1 MSHAIMANDR
11 QDGKVQA
18 WHGLTNIMPDL
29 SLENN
34 WLTLWDG
41 EPVRLVTEDE
51 VQKSAKRGKV
61 VSAFSILRATDKP
74 DLLIGKPFDAKTY
87 KPVFNRDFLDLA
99 RKLVEKYPG
108 CTLETAGSLRDRK
121 RVFLTLTLPK
131 DNGGEYSAGGR
142 EFRGMFNL
150 LNSFDGSCPVMGV
163 GSNVCT
169 VCDNTFSANMATGF
183 GDEGESAVIG
193 RHTKGLCLE
202 TLREAMEE
210 CIGAQMGFASE
221 FDKLSKRGI
230 DLETATFAFAGFV
243 GEKRAALSSRSA
255 GIVEELTVLFQR
267 GNGSNGDDLG
277 DWFSAITDF
286 YTHRSAT
293 LATDSDGK
301 AKQWLSSEF
310 GTGAKTKASAWFAV
324 TNEGRIAK
332 LAEQGRDLWQA
343 WLKDDDKAKRVKAKR
358 GK

>member
-1 MSHAIMANDR
+1 MENDR

-18 WHGLTNIMPDL
+18 WHGLTNIVPDL

-41 EPVRLVTEDE
+41 EPVRLVTEE
-51 VQKSAKRGKV
+51 EAEKSTKKGKI
-61 VSAFSILRATDKP
+61 VSAFSILRATDNP
-74 DLLIGKPFDAKTY
+74 EILIGKPYDAKSY
-87 KPVFNRDFLDLA
+87 KPVFNADFLTLA
-99 RKLVEKYPG
+99 RKLVEKYPS
-108 CTLETAGSLRDRK
+108 CTLETAGSLRNRK
-121 RVFLTLTLPK
+121 RVFLTLALPK
-131 DNGGEYSAGGR
+131 DNGGEYVAGGR

-150 LNSFDGSCPVMGV
+150 LNSFDGSCPIMGV
-163 GSNVCT
+163 GSNICT

-193 RHTKGLCLE
+193 RHTKGLNLE
-202 TLREAMEE
+202 TLRAAMEE
-210 CIGAQMGFASE
+210 AIGAQMGFASDFE
-221 FDKLSKRGI
+221 AISKRGI
-230 DLETATFAFAGFV
+230 DLQTATFAFAGFV

-255 GIVEELTVLFQR
+255 GIVEDLTALFQR

-286 YTHRSAT
+286 YTHKSAT
-293 LATDSDGK
+293 FATDPEGR

-332 LAEQGRDLWQA
+332 LAEEGRTLWEA
-343 WLKDDDKAKRVKAKR
+343 WQKDGDKAKRVSTKR
-358 GK
+358 GKV